1 LANIICNAFPFDRRV
16 ALLFQGT
23 RSQGK
28 GGGYDVFSVEP
39 GEIGLT
45 TLERAGDGI
54 D

>member
-1 LANIICNAFPFDRRV
+1 VCIVCSNILASTFVIHFFR
-16 ALLFQGT
+16 T